1 MINFS
6 ILTRLVD
13 AGVKS
18 LVGQHGIALL
28 AADFAEIG
36 KVVEWLQTLERDA
49 ANARIDTGDDHQQR
63 GERDIPDVDGAK

>member
-49 ANARIDTGDDHQQR
+49 ANARIDQR
-63 GERDIPDVDGAK
+63 DGNPEQRNGNDVRVDGGD